1 MGRFRT
7 IIDASYEQRPTT
19 TRRWEKTL
27 ELLPKLDRAGR
38 VLDLGDRT
46 RLTELLEKKWK
57 CQITNSNGDLDIIE
71 FYGEY
76 DVVTSFEVIEHL
88 FNPLYNLL
96 QVRKVLKPGGRLF
109 LTTPLG
115 KPYFLWSPQHFH
127 EMHWERLASLLE
139 RAGYQI
145 LPSDALEF
153 LWHLGTFQCDS
164 QLLHKFRSRI
174 CEINKLSVFLQVRVE
189 ITYQRRLTSGGVF
202 E

>member
-7 IIDASYEQRPTT
+7 IIDANYEQRPTT

-27 ELLPKLDRAGR
+27 ELLPNLDHVGR

-57 CQITNSNGDLDIIE
+57 CQITNSNGDLDIIKLS
-71 FYGEY
+71 GEY

-127 EMHWERLASLLE
+127 EMHWERLASLLG
-139 RAGYQI
+139 RADYQI
-145 LPSDALEF
+145 QQKNVFRLHPWWFYFTGLRPF
-153 LWHLGTFQCDS
+153 LRLFFD
-164 QLLHKFRSRI
+164 RR
-174 CEINKLSVFLQVRVE
+174 VFLE
-189 ITYQRRLTSGGVF
+189 LTPA
-202 E
+202 